1 MRSTPRKAAKTSG
14 RSRPWVSAMRPRRKE
29 TVGGGPWAGNG
40 ESLRRSGKRLPRP
53 GDGAPEPEHPVRDRR
68 DLFGAA
74 PRRPERGELALERS
88 PLGILVRRHLERET
102 IRQREA
108 GGRGGRAR
116 GPCPLG
122 FLVRRNRGRGTIRRR
137 EAGEGGAR
145 LAADAAPPPEAPLG
159 DAQRQA
165 LGVGRR
171 GVLGGRLARRLGE
184 APPPAAHGD
193 RGD

>member
-1 MRSTPRKAAKTSG
+1 MRSTPRKGAKTSG

-74 PRRPERGELALERS
+74 PRRPERGEIALERS
-88 PLGILVRRHLERET
+88 PLGILVRHHLERET

-108 GGRGGRAR
+108 GER
-116 GPCPLG
+116 
-122 FLVRRNRGRGTIRRR
+122 
-137 EAGEGGAR
+137 GAR

-171 GVLGGRLARRLGE
+171 GVLGGRLARRLGG
-184 APPPAAHGD
+184 APPPPAHRD
-193 RGD
+193 RGGLGARALGARPRP